1 MQSLLEYLSSNES
14 RFVEELCD
22 YVRFPSVSA
31 QEKHSKDLLHCAEWL
46 RAHCRTIGLEAELEK
61 TAGNPILVAKTP
73 RRPGKRRPHFLVYGH
88 YDVQPPDPLDLWKT
102 PPFEPTVIGR
112 RLYGRGASDNKG
124 SEVADSPVH
133 PADVLATLWH
143 HLGLS
148 PRTVI
153 EDRVGRPHWISEGKI
168 IEEILA

>member
-46 RAHCRTIGLEAELEK
+46 RAHCRAIGLEAELEK

-73 RRPGKRRPHFLVYGH
+73 RRPGKRRPHFLATGLAISRSPH
-88 YDVQPPDPLDLWKT
+88 NLPPSKVAAWVRT
-102 PPFEPTVIGR
+102 SSPP
-112 RLYGRGASDNKG
+112 
-124 SEVADSPVH
+124 
-133 PADVLATLWH
+133 
-143 HLGLS
+143 
-148 PRTVI
+148 
-153 EDRVGRPHWISEGKI
+153 
-168 IEEILA
+168 